1 MQPAFGEISVSDFFY
16 RHRELAG
23 FSNPSRATYMI
34 IREAVENSLDAC
46 EEAGVLPSV
55 KVLLN
60 SVERG
65 VYYLRVEDNGFGVP
79 PSEVPFAFGK
89 FLYGSKFGVK
99 QRRGI
104 FGLGISMALLYS
116 QVTSGKPAS
125 VTVSN
130 GREIFEIKLRI
141 DIERNMPVVEGRKRL
156 MNKDGW
162 HGSIV
167 ELYFKG
173 DYPRAEEKILNY
185 FRLTS
190 IASPHAE
197 VTFTDPSGNVHVFK
211 RSVERIPSLPIEV
224 LPHPHGV
231 DAEMLRRLLKRNEG
245 KSLLSFMVKSFQKVG
260 YATAKKF
267 LESAG
272 FSPHQPTST
281 LTNDDVLELLE
292 AMKSYDFPSPDAR
305 CLSPIGEDALREAII
320 NVFEPEFVAACQRPP
335 AVYLGHPFIVEAA
348 VAYGCKGVEGE
359 LALFRFANRIPLLYD
374 MHSDVSMSV
383 LKRFN
388 WGSYLPVRPQAMG
401 VFTHICST
409 RIPFKTAGKECVAD
423 TPEIEREIELALKE
437 CCRRLKTYLT
447 GKVSGDEWGRK
458 FNAYRKYLPKI
469 AKFAAE
475 LAGRKEAPNIALV
488 LEQISGG
495 KKSERGLA

>member
-1 MQPAFGEISVSDFFY
+1 MQPAFREISVSDFFY

-34 IREAVENSLDAC
+34 VREAVENSLDAC
-46 EEAGVLPSV
+46 EEASVLPSV
-55 KVLLN
+55 KVLLSN
-60 SVERG
+60 VEG
-65 VYYLRVEDNGFGVP
+65 DVYYLRVEDNGFGVP

-99 QRRGI
+99 QSRGV

-116 QVTSGKPAS
+116 QVTSGKPAR

-130 GREIFEIKLRI
+130 GEEIFEVKLRI
-141 DIERNMPVVEGRKRL
+141 DIERNMPVVEGRRRL
-156 MNKDGW
+156 MNRDGW

-173 DYPRAEEKILNY
+173 DYPRAEKRILDY

-190 IASPHAE
+190 VASPHAE
-197 VTFTDPSGNVHVFK
+197 LTFTDPSGNLHVFK
-211 RSVERIPSLPIEV
+211 RSMERMPSLPVEV

-245 KSLLSFMVKSFQKVG
+245 KTLLSFMVKSFQRVG

-267 LESAG
+267 LEFAG
-272 FSPHQPTST
+272 FSLHQSTST
-281 LTNDDVLELLE
+281 LTNDDVLALLE
-292 AMKSYDFPSPDAR
+292 AMKRYSFPPPDAR
-305 CLSPIGEDALREAII
+305 CLSPIGEDVLKEAVMK
-320 NVFEPEFVAACQRPP
+320 VFEPEFVTACQRPP
-335 AVYLGHPFIVEAA
+335 AVYLGHPFIVEVA
-348 VAYGCKGVEGE
+348 VAYGCKGIEEE

-374 MHSDVSMSV
+374 AHSDVSMGV

-388 WGSYLPVRPQAMG
+388 WGNYLPVRPQAMG
-401 VFTHICST
+401 IFTHICST

-423 TPEIEREIELALKE
+423 PPEIEREIELALKE

-447 GKVSGDEWGRK
+447 GKVSREEWGRK
-458 FNAYRKYLPKI
+458 FNTYKKYLPKI

-495 KKSERGLA
+495 RKSERDLT